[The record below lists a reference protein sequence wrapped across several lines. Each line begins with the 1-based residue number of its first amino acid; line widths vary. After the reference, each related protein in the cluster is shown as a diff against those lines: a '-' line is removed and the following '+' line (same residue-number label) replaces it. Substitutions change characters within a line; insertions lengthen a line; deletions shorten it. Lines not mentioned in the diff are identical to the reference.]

1 MSDQLWFALPRKY
14 RKSEMKF
21 ILSYFLNSLART
33 NAFKYLELMKLKMT
47 DTDFI
52 KLKITEDEVFV
63 EFRI

>member
-1 MSDQLWFALPRKY
+1 L
-14 RKSEMKF
+14 
-21 ILSYFLNSLART
+21 
-33 NAFKYLELMKLKMT
+33 KLKMT